1 MVMLLVPAK
10 KDPPSP
16 VAVRLGSNLQKL
28 RERVGK
34 TQQQVADALVPPLSN
49 KTVSA
54 YENGHAVLGAD
65 DFEAWAI
72 ALGVSVAELTSA
84 LGLGLPLSATK
95 LREGLSGAL
104 GPDKGDLMGEV
115 VQEIRDWP
123 ERDQRFIIELF
134 RRQTFNWPDRPKPPD

>member
-10 KDPPSP
+10 KDTPSP
-16 VAVRLGSNLQKL
+16 VAVKLGFNLQKL

-34 TQQQVADALVPPLSN
+34 TQQQVADALVPPISN

-54 YENGHAVLGAD
+54 YETGRAVLGAD
-65 DFEAWAI
+65 DFEPWAI
-72 ALGVSVAELTSA
+72 ALGVSVGELTSA

-104 GPDKGDLMGEV
+104 GPDKGEILDEV
-115 VQEIRDWP
+115 VLEIRDWP
-123 ERDQRFIIELF
+123 ESQQRFILELF
-134 RRQTFNWPDRPKPPD
+134 HRQTFNWPDRPKPPA